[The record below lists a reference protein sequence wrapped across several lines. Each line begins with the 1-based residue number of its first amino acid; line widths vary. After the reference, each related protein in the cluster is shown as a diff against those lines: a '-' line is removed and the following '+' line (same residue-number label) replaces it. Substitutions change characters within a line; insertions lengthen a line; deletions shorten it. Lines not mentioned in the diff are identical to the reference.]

1 MMCTKRNRSFRAY
14 LIVLFMVLVVFDLYT
29 LSSATEEA
37 GIVSNQPPY
46 VLRSASSGQI
56 CPVRVP
62 EKVSTHAE
70 SAQNWE
76 NWNKHEGKL
85 LANLFL
91 FCLTF
96 AFLLMLTEGS
106 GIISDSSNIPHIR
119 VLKFIHRKDGKGPEK
134 IS

>member
-1 MMCTKRNRSFRAY
+1 MMCIKKNRSFRAF
-14 LIVLFMVLVVFDLYT
+14 LIVLFMALAVFDLYT
-29 LSSATEEA
+29 LSGSIEEA
-37 GIVSNQPPY
+37 GMVSGPLPY
-46 VLRSASSGQI
+46 VLRSVGSGQI

-62 EKVSTHAE
+62 EKISTHAE

-106 GIISDSSNIPHIR
+106 GIISDSSNLPHIR
-119 VLKFIHRKDGKGPEK
+119 VLRFIHRKDGKGPEK